1 MKKVMKW
8 MLLLGMIAIL
18 SGCSSAIKKQGI
30 DTADKVEEPEQEI
43 VTVELEK
50 EEPTPTL
57 APLPTAEPNPEVAQ
71 VEFPEKEQVITEA
84 DETPVHEKDMQLVFL
99 GDSIFDNDRDGT
111 GVPYLTAVQCDA
123 DVYNLAMGGTCA
135 AVELTDQLA
144 NEEWTSASLCGVVK
158 VIQGLVPSDVLKGY
172 RAKEVIDSSN
182 IDFTQTD
189 YFIIEYGI
197 NDFLSAKPLS
207 NSDEYFDMRTY
218 VGALRYAVTALREV
232 APNAQIILCCPH
244 YCQFYN
250 QGWMVGDSNSL
261 NNGYGTLRDYKGKCE
276 YLSGELGT
284 MFYNAYDHLGIDGYT
299 ADEYLED
306 GIHLTEEGRQL
317 YADALARLINA
328 NEEQKNS

>member
-182 IDFTQTD
+182 IDF
-189 YFIIEYGI
+189 GI
-197 NDFLSAKPLS
+197 L
-207 NSDEYFDMRTY
+207 
-218 VGALRYAVTALREV
+218 
-232 APNAQIILCCPH
+232 
-244 YCQFYN
+244 
-250 QGWMVGDSNSL
+250 
-261 NNGYGTLRDYKGKCE
+261 
-276 YLSGELGT
+276 
-284 MFYNAYDHLGIDGYT
+284 
-299 ADEYLED
+299 
-306 GIHLTEEGRQL
+306 
-317 YADALARLINA
+317 
-328 NEEQKNS
+328 